1 MLPPAVVAKIYAA
14 LLPCHP
20 AKAAEDT
27 IANAQA
33 MLDSAK
39 RSAVGHQRAVA
50 TQVPWPPTA
59 F

>member
-1 MLPPAVVAKIYAA
+1 MLPPAVVAKDAA